1 MTPDEPSAPD
11 SHQTGASSVADEAMR
26 LAEAFAVWAQNG
38 KLAADVAAHDEP
50 NGAPTDETAGG
61 GTNSEDVSSTASAA
75 RATAPSC
82 DCAHGEAVEAVC
94 RLCPVC
100 RMAGLVQ
107 AVQPDLLDRVADLLG
122 LVAGG
127 LHSAAQ
133 QRRTSDGDSTTATD
147 RGESGAQSRDGM
159 DVPVTGGDDD

>member
-1 MTPDEPSAPD
+1 MTPDEPSDPD
-11 SHQTGASSVADEAMR
+11 SHQSGASDVADEAML

-38 KLAADVAAHDEP
+38 RLAADVATHDAPP
-50 NGAPTDETAGG
+50 NTPSEDAAGSGTESEDAPSPQPAAGG
-61 GTNSEDVSSTASAA
+61 
-75 RATAPSC
+75 APSC

-133 QRRTSDGDSTTATD
+133 QRRTSDSGSTTTADT
-147 RGESGAQSRDGM
+147 GGTGAQSHSGM